1 MLQQTIRS
9 WIDQLLVYIGIS
21 ADSARGID
29 QWVILAIIVAIGVG
43 LDFLIRL
50 LLLQVVR
57 RVVKQTKV
65 TWDDIIFDDKV
76 LRRLCH
82 IVTPILVVVMLP
94 IAFPDQNGLV
104 VLITRLVQIAIVI
117 AVLRF
122 VNSLLEAIFQ
132 LMGRREEWKGKPLKG
147 LMQTG
152 QVIAFLVAVILVFSI
167 LLDRSPAMFLTG
179 LGASAAIFM
188 LVFRDSILGFVSGI
202 QLSANNMLKVGDWI
216 SMPKYGADGTV
227 EEVTLNT
234 VKVRKQ
240 LCRLDILTDICICH
254 KCDTFC
260 FHHVDL
266 PVNDPLF
273 QLHIRNTVH
282 EQSADPVMTFKYR
295 YQMPTLIELVCNSK
309 SARTATDYRDLF
321 TGSHFGRMRQSI
333 TLFICI
339 FYDGV
344 LIFLSC
350 HRISVKSA
358 RTCIFAK
365 CRADTGGKFREVIC
379 LFQSV
384 ICLLP
389 VSCIYQIVPFRTQ
402 IVKWTAT
409 GHTSN
414 HHAGLAE
421 RYAAVHAAARLHLPL
436 LFIQRSMEL
445 VEVFDTLQRFDLC
458 VTLSFIF
465 HKACWFSHDSS
476 TYLSILP

>member
-179 LGASAAIFM
+179 LGASAAIIM

-202 QLSANNMLKVGDWI
+202 QLSANDMLKVGDWI
-216 SMPKYGADGTV
+216 TVPKYGADGSV
-227 EEVTLNT
+227 IEVSLTT
-234 VKVRKQ
+234 VKVQNWDNTIVTLPPYLLVSDSFQNWRGMQASGGRRVKRSVNLDMTSVKFCTPDMLARYRNIDIIREYIDQTEQRVEEYNAVHGIRPGERKINGLHQ
-240 LCRLDILTDICICH
+240 TNLGVFRAYLERYLRDE
-254 KCDTFC
+254 
-260 FHHVDL
+260 V
-266 PVNDPLF
+266 PVNKGMTLMVRQLQPTETGLPMELYFFTDTVVWVDYERIQSDVFDHVLAVIPEFDLRVF
-273 QLHIRNTVH
+273 QNPSGSDIEAL
-282 EQSADPVMTFKYR
+282 R
-295 YQMPTLIELVCNSK
+295 YQRPEPDVPAKPDVTEK
-309 SARTATDYRDLF
+309 S
-321 TGSHFGRMRQSI
+321 
-333 TLFICI
+333 
-339 FYDGV
+339 
-344 LIFLSC
+344 
-350 HRISVKSA
+350 SA
-358 RTCIFAK
+358 SP
-365 CRADTGGKFREVIC
+365 E
-379 LFQSV
+379 
-384 ICLLP
+384 
-389 VSCIYQIVPFRTQ
+389 
-402 IVKWTAT
+402 
-409 GHTSN
+409 
-414 HHAGLAE
+414 
-421 RYAAVHAAARLHLPL
+421 
-436 LFIQRSMEL
+436 
-445 VEVFDTLQRFDLC
+445 
-458 VTLSFIF
+458 
-465 HKACWFSHDSS
+465 
-476 TYLSILP
+476 

>member
-234 VKVRKQ
+234 VKVRNWDNTIVTLPPYLLVSDSFQNWRGMQASGGRRVK
-240 LCRLDILTDICICH
+240 RSVNLDMTSVKFCTPDMLARYRNIDIIREYIDQTEQRVEEYNAVH
-254 KCDTFC
+254 GIRPGERKINGLHQTNLGVFRAYLERYLRDE
-260 FHHVDL
+260 V
-266 PVNDPLF
+266 PVNKGMTLMVRQLQPTETGLPMELYFFTDTVVWVDYERIQSDVFDHVLAVIPEFDLRVF
-273 QLHIRNTVH
+273 QNPSGSDIEAL
-282 EQSADPVMTFKYR
+282 R
-295 YQMPTLIELVCNSK
+295 YQRPEPDVPAKPDVTEK
-309 SARTATDYRDLF
+309 S
-321 TGSHFGRMRQSI
+321 
-333 TLFICI
+333 
-339 FYDGV
+339 
-344 LIFLSC
+344 
-350 HRISVKSA
+350 SA
-358 RTCIFAK
+358 SP
-365 CRADTGGKFREVIC
+365 E
-379 LFQSV
+379 
-384 ICLLP
+384 
-389 VSCIYQIVPFRTQ
+389 
-402 IVKWTAT
+402 
-409 GHTSN
+409 
-414 HHAGLAE
+414 
-421 RYAAVHAAARLHLPL
+421 
-436 LFIQRSMEL
+436 
-445 VEVFDTLQRFDLC
+445 
-458 VTLSFIF
+458 
-465 HKACWFSHDSS
+465 
-476 TYLSILP
+476 